1 MKTKSSESASP
12 RLTNREL
19 GSLGVIEREVGEKKK
34 GKEIYD
40 GEDRRNKVVE
50 ERKESEVE

>member
-1 MKTKSSESASP
+1 MRAW
-12 RLTNREL
+12 
-19 GSLGVIEREVGEKKK
+19 GVIEREVGEKKK
-34 GKEIYD
+34 RKEIYD